1 MHTTE
6 EKDAAKA
13 EAAKEHANIAH
24 AQMVEVGAEEEK
36 TGYDTPPGSF

>member
-13 EAAKEHANIAH
+13 EAAKEHASIAH
-24 AQMVEVGAEEEK
+24 AQTVEVGADEEK
-36 TGYDTPPGSF
+36 TDYDTPPGSF